1 MGINPAF
8 KEIADELVAED
19 EALPDAPPSGW
30 SLLSNHKITAPRTL
44 IKGVLPYQGIAFIG
58 GQSGAGKTFLAGHMA
73 VCLGS
78 ASPFFGRTVH
88 ERVGV
93 GILAAEGTESMGN
106 RLTAAAKAVGLDIR
120 KLPIAWRGSAPLKSE
135 KDVEGFGEQLLELGR
150 YLTAQYNVRFGVAIL
165 DTVAATFDMDDE
177 DSNSE
182 VAKAIKKMRHLSAKF
197 NGLVVPIHHY
207 GKTATTG
214 LRGGSAWRAGADVV
228 LSVLCDRNELTG
240 EVSNRQ
246 LALAKARDGIEGPIA
261 PFDLTFA
268 ELGKDGDEPFG
279 TLIVQPSERP
289 TKRASKSL
297 TAEMKLALTA
307 LANCDSIK
315 PPPDFPAADGI
326 LLVDIKRW
334 RAELFSRGILDK
346 DAANPRQDFKRLK
359 DKLQVLNEI
368 GVHDG
373 YVWKATPS

>member
-1 MGINPAF
+1 MNF
-8 KEIADELVAED
+8 VD
-19 EALPDAPPSGW
+19 LPPKGW
-30 SLLSNHKITAPRTL
+30 SFLSDHTVTVPKML

-78 ASPFFGRTVH
+78 ASPFFGRAVH

-93 GILAAEGTESMGN
+93 GILAAEGAEAMGN
-106 RLTAAAKAVGLDIR
+106 RLTAAAQALKLDIR
-120 KLPIAWRGSAPLKSE
+120 DLPIAWRGSAPLKSE

-150 YLTAQYNVRFGVAIL
+150 YLTAQYDARFGVAIL
-165 DTVAATFDMDDE
+165 DTVAATFDMEDE

-182 VAKAIKKMRHLSAKF
+182 VAKAIKKMRSLGAKF

-207 GKTATTG
+207 GKTAATG

-240 EVSNRQ
+240 EVTNRQ

-261 PFDLTFA
+261 PFDLTFT
-268 ELGKDGDEPFG
+268 ELGMDGDEPFG

-289 TKRASKSL
+289 TKQTSAKPL
-297 TAEMKLALTA
+297 TADQKLALTA
-307 LANCDSIK
+307 LANCDTTTA
-315 PPPDFPAADGI
+315 PPGLPVPDGTMVVEI
-326 LLVDIKRW
+326 GRW
-334 RAELFSRGILDK
+334 KAELFARGVLDK

-359 DKLQVLNEI
+359 TQLQVRNEI
-368 GVHDG
+368 GIRDQF
-373 YVWKATPS
+373 VWRAAS